1 MILAALAL
9 ATLPSAAPAAH
20 LGEIRMYL
28 FYTETGQL
36 SPDVSPPHAFAG
48 WNTIIGEGDAAG
60 HADDLVV
67 VAEIRADGQQ
77 FVERPLSIVA
87 RGARGG
93 ILGQRRFASALTSG
107 AGRAYLALWLN
118 DVTCAGDVRVTI
130 TYGAETRTETL
141 QLHCG
146 E

>member
-1 MILAALAL
+1 MILAALVL
-9 ATLPSAAPAAH
+9 AAQAPTPPAAH
-20 LGEIRMYL
+20 LGEIRMHL
-28 FYTETGQL
+28 FYAETGQL
-36 SPDVSPPHAFAG
+36 SPDISPPNAFAG
-48 WNTIIGEGDAAG
+48 WNTVIGGGDATG

-67 VAEIRADGQQ
+67 LAEVRTEGEQ

-87 RGARGG
+87 RGARGRV
-93 ILGQRRFASALTSG
+93 LGQRRFASVLTSA
-107 AGRAYLALWLN
+107 AGRAYQALWLN
-118 DVTCAGDVRVTI
+118 NVTCAGDVQVTV